1 MRLWQIPFSTNVERV
16 ALALAHKGL
25 DAEPVLVDAS
35 DRSRVRAL
43 SGQGL
48 VPVLET
54 GEGEV
59 IADSLRIVA
68 HLEERFPQAPL
79 WPADPERRAEADAL
93 LDWFDGVWKRPPNL
107 IADAILAGRDP
118 DPAWWDELSGSLDR
132 FAALLA
138 DRPFLL
144 GAQPG
149 VVDVAAFPFLKY
161 ASLLDPADDE
171 VFHRV
176 LAQGLKLME
185 RHEQVRDWVQRMN
198 QFPRS
203 GVPT

>member
-25 DAEPVLVDAS
+25 DAEPVVVEPS
-35 DRSRVRAL
+35 DRERVRAL
-43 SGQGL
+43 SGQEL

-59 IADSLRIVA
+59 IADSMRIVA
-68 HLEERFPQAPL
+68 HLEARFPQAPL
-79 WPADPERRAEADAL
+79 WPADPARRAEAGIL
-93 LDWFDGVWKRPPNL
+93 LDWFDRVWKRPPNL
-107 IADAILAGRDP
+107 IADAILAGDEP
-118 DPAWWDELSGSLDR
+118 HQVWWDELSGSLDR
-132 FAALLA
+132 FVGLLHE
-138 DRPFLL
+138 RPFLL
-144 GAQPG
+144 GAEPS
-149 VVDVAAFPFLKY
+149 VVDIAAFPFLKY

-176 LAQGLKLME
+176 LAQGLNLME
-185 RHEQVRDWVQRMN
+185 RHEQVRDWVQRVN